1 MAPAGESE
9 RSANRRMEIQV
20 GITVIAALAVL
31 LFGVTWLKQIS
42 LARKNST
49 WHVAF
54 PQAGGIGEGDEVQ
67 VNGIK
72 KGDVSEVSLYG
83 DGVIVD
89 LTLESEVTLTDRS
102 RISIRDIGLMGDKV
116 VYVTIGTGGQPLSP
130 RDTIPGFYDKG
141 MADVMADLGPAVA
154 QVSKIAEDL
163 QAVTATAHGNGD
175 IAVAVR
181 NFRETSDELRKVV
194 GENRAMVRS
203 TLSNFNEASGTAK
216 RLTTGREAD
225 LKKTLDQLSTAAANM
240 NRLSDRLDSLST
252 TIQAVSRKVE
262 RGEGTLGK
270 LVNDDQA
277 YKDLH
282 SSINNLNAL
291 IADIQK
297 NPKKYFKFSVF

>member
-1 MAPAGESE
+1 
-9 RSANRRMEIQV
+9 MEIQV

-42 LARKNST
+42 LARKNTT

-54 PQAGGIGEGDEVQ
+54 PQAGGIGDGDEVQ

-89 LTLESEVTLTDRS
+89 LTLASDVGLTDRS
-102 RISIRDIGLMGDKV
+102 RISIRDIGVMGDKV
-116 VYVTIGTGGQPLSP
+116 VYVSIGAAGQPWNP
-130 RDTIPGFYDKG
+130 KDTIPGFYDKG
-141 MADVMADLGPAVA
+141 IADVMADLGGTVEHIT
-154 QVSKIAEDL
+154 KIAEDL

-181 NFRETSDELRKVV
+181 NFRQTSDELNKLV

-203 TLSNFNEASGTAK
+203 TIANFNAASGTAK
-216 RLTTGREAD
+216 RLTTDREAE
-225 LKKTLDQLSTAAANM
+225 LKRTLAQLETASASMNM
-240 NRLSDRLDSLST
+240 LAGRLDTLSST
-252 TIQAVSRKVE
+252 LQNVSGKVE

-270 LVNDDQA
+270 LVNDEKA
-277 YKDLH
+277 YNDLRT
-282 SSINNLNAL
+282 SLNNLNAL

>member
-1 MAPAGESE
+1 VS
-9 RSANRRMEIQV
+9 RRTEIQV
-20 GITVIAALAVL
+20 GATVIAALAVL

-42 LARKNST
+42 LARKMVT

-72 KGDVSEVSLYG
+72 KGDVKRVDLYG

-89 LTLESEVTLTDRS
+89 LSLLSDVHLSDRS
-102 RISIRDIGLMGDKV
+102 RISIRDIGVMGDKV
-116 VYVTIGTGGQPLSP
+116 VYVAIGEGGQVWNP
-130 RDTIPGFYDKG
+130 RDTIPGYYDKG
-141 MADVMADLGPAVA
+141 IADVMADLGGTVEHIT
-154 QVSKIAEDL
+154 KIAEDL

-175 IAVAVR
+175 IAIAVR
-181 NFRETSDELRKVV
+181 NFRHTSDELRKVV

-203 TLSNFNEASGTAK
+203 TLANFNAASGTAK
-216 RLTTGREAD
+216 RLTTGREAE
-225 LKKTLDQLSTAAANM
+225 LKRTLDELSTAAANM
-240 NRLSDRLDSLST
+240 NRLSDRLDSLSNT
-252 TIQAVSRKVE
+252 LQTVSRKVE

-270 LVNDDQA
+270 LVNDEKA
-277 YKDLH
+277 YTDLRA
-282 SSINNLNAL
+282 SLNNLNAL